1 MKSLESICSKEF
13 VLLSDNPRIAYS
25 RDSSTPKLLE
35 VKAGKTSNLPD
46 LVVLPKNQDEI
57 SKILKLA
64 SDRKIPV
71 VPFGGGS
78 GVCGAAVPLQRGIS
92 LDLKRLDQIL
102 SIDKER
108 LLARV
113 QPGIVGEI
121 LERKLNEAGYTLG
134 HFPSSIYS
142 ATLGGY
148 LACRSAGQL
157 STKYGKIE
165 DMVEAL
171 TLCLADGRVMQIS
184 REEGFALQE
193 LALGSEGT
201 LGVMSEAV
209 LKIHPLPEEKK
220 YMGIR
225 FPTLQNGIAA
235 IRLLMQKGLRPAVV
249 RLYDP
254 LDSFL
259 FQFKSSSAASSSSWT
274 QQIISKIPESI
285 KSAMSELH
293 RKSFR
298 GLLSEA
304 EMFNRFIDWAFSSC
318 LLILGFEGPAWKVK
332 WETQQTK
339 KICDFE
345 KGKNLGEEPGLRW
358 LKKRYSMGYLLSP
371 MIEQDCIADTME
383 VAAPWNKLEAVYVA
397 VRKAISPKALVMA
410 HFSHAYSEGCSIYF
424 TFAAYE
430 TSYERK
436 IALHREIWDSA
447 LQAVAEAGAC
457 VSHHHGIG
465 SLKAEAFVRQ
475 QGPFMDWFRV
485 VKKKLDPHG
494 IMNPGKMGL

>member
-1 MKSLESICSKEF
+1 MEAICSKAF
-13 VLLSDNPRIAYS
+13 VLCSDNPRIAYS

-35 VKAGKTSNLPD
+35 IKAGKISQLPD
-46 LVVLPKNQDEI
+46 VVVLPKNQEEI
-57 SKILKLA
+57 SKVLKLA
-64 SDRKIPV
+64 SERKIPV

-78 GVCGAAVPLQRGIS
+78 GVCGAAVPARGGIS

-102 SIDKER
+102 SIDAENLR
-108 LLARV
+108 ARV

-121 LERKLNEAGYTLG
+121 LENKLNEAGYTLG

-171 TLCLADGRVMQIS
+171 SVCLAEGRIVQFS

-193 LALGSEGT
+193 LFVGSEGT
-201 LGVMSEAV
+201 LGVISEAS
-209 LKIHPLPEEKK
+209 LKIHPLPEERK
-220 YMGIR
+220 YLGFR
-225 FPTLQNGIAA
+225 FPALQHGLTA
-235 IRLLMQKGLRPAVV
+235 IRLFMQRGLRPALL

-259 FQFKSSSAASSSSWT
+259 FQFKSAGASSSSSWT
-274 QQIISKIPESI
+274 NKIISVIPESL
-285 KSAMSELH
+285 KSMMMDLH
-293 RKSFR
+293 RQSFR

-304 EMFNRFIDWAFSSC
+304 LIFNRLIDWAFSNC
-318 LLILGFEGPAWKVK
+318 LLILGFEGAAWKVK
-332 WETQQTK
+332 WEMNQVR
-339 KICDFE
+339 KICESE

-358 LKKRYSMGYLLSP
+358 LRKRYSMGYLMSP
-371 MIEQDCIADTME
+371 LINQDCIADTLE
-383 VAAPWNKLEAVYVA
+383 VAAPWNKLEALYAA
-397 VRKAISPKALVMA
+397 VRKAISDKALVMA

-424 TFAAYE
+424 TFAAYAS
-430 TSYERK
+430 SYEKK
-436 IALHREIWDSA
+436 IALHREIWDVA
-447 LQAVAEAGAC
+447 LQAAVEAGGC

-465 SLKAEAFVRQ
+465 SLKAKAFVEQ
-475 QGPFMDWFRV
+475 QGPLMDWFRKAKSV
-485 VKKKLDPHG
+485 LDPKG
-494 IMNPGKMGL
+494 ILNLGKMGL